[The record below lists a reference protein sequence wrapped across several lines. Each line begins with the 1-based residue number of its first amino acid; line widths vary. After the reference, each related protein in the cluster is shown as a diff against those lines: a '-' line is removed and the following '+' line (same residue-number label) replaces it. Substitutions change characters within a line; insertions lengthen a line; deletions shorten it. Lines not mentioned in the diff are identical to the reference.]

1 MYLCFYDLQKA
12 FDSVQYPILLKRLYD
27 AGINGRTWRLIK
39 AWYSHPKCKVKVDG
53 QLSTAFTIERGVL
66 QGSVLSPVLFL
77 LVMDPLLR
85 ELEESKLGPS
95 ISGIYAGAYA
105 HADDI
110 CTITSMCSLSS
121 LNQQVRMVQN
131 FAKENALVL
140 NPAKCEVLITASTK
154 PALQSPVC
162 TLGDQPLF
170 PQDCVKCL
178 GYWWS
183 WDLSATKG
191 VDEVIKKARRAYYI
205 RPRLLILPLCMKHT
219 LCRCTFLII
228 AITRQEFQ

>member
-1 MYLCFYDLQKA
+1 
-12 FDSVQYPILLKRLYD
+12 
-27 AGINGRTWRLIK
+27 
-39 AWYSHPKCKVKVDG
+39 
-53 QLSTAFTIERGVL
+53 
-66 QGSVLSPVLFL
+66 
-77 LVMDPLLR
+77 MDPLLR

-110 CTITSMCSLSS
+110 RTITSSLSS

-140 NPAKCEVLITASTK
+140 NPAKCEVLITSSTK

-178 GYWWS
+178 SYWGHGTS
-183 WDLSATKG
+183 QPPKELM
-191 VDEVIKKARRAYYI
+191 
-205 RPRLLILPLCMKHT
+205 RPSRKPEEPFFPMELWEPFK
-219 LCRCTFLII
+219 
-228 AITRQEFQ
+228 ES